1 MGDVGFAE
9 VADYA
14 NTSAA
19 AAVGVIGV
27 ESIGSGVSAPMVS
40 AAWSPVA
47 LFADR
52 TIPGAWYDPSDI
64 PVNWRRNLLTYTEQF
79 DNAIWVKGNASV
91 SQNAET
97 APDGTTTADKLIENS
112 ATSTHQIYQ
121 NYQSP
126 IVQNITF
133 SVYAK
138 AAERN
143 VIALLEPN
151 GTERTFNLSTG
162 VATGSGASMVNA
174 GNGWWRCVASGQA
187 IDTANRSYAVRL
199 SNGST
204 TNYAGDGTSGAFIWG
219 AQLEV
224 GSTASVY
231 QQIVTPEIS
240 FLQYQPQPVL
250 YTDSAGTTPVTAV
263 EQAVGLALDKSRGLV
278 LGPQLVT
285 NAGPFADTS
294 GWTGT
299 DATLAASSGQL
310 EATNTAAAA
319 GYAISSS
326 FATTAGRMYRVQYSA
341 RRGTS
346 SSIDIQAARA
356 DTGNSLGGVTL
367 TSTSLVSGEFVFFA
381 ATATTVVRLV
391 NNQAVAGR
399 TGYLAS
405 ISVRELSGTHLIQPT
420 SASRPVLRSRYNL
433 LTYSEQFDNAAWTK
447 SEGTVTANAETA
459 PDGTLTA
466 EKLIPAAST
475 TNGRVVQIVTGV
487 AGFTYTLSCYAKAGE
502 FFNFR
507 IYVDGGSGANIVSV
521 SYNLST
527 DAVITALNVVGG
539 NWTGASTTITDVGNG
554 WRRVTLTFTATAVA
568 PDRVAFWCR
577 NTGDGTSGIFIWGA
591 DLRRANDTYL
601 PYQRIAAATDY
612 DTVGF
617 PVYLA
622 FDGSD
627 DSLYTGGNLDLSG
640 TDKVTVFAGV
650 TKLSDAAVAT
660 LAELSASIN
669 TNAFDLQAPSGAAT
683 PTYRIR
689 SAGTSLSSVTVNN
702 AAYAAPVTNV
712 ITATSNISGDSV
724 ILRADGVQ
732 VGSSTADQG
741 TGNFDSQPLYVGRR
755 NNASLP
761 FNGREYEMIIVGRTC
776 TATEITR
783 TENFIAN
790 AQGRNL

>member
-1 MGDVGFAE
+1 M
-9 VADYA
+9 
-14 NTSAA
+14 
-19 AAVGVIGV
+19 AVTLRGTTIRNETAV
-27 ESIGSGVSAPMVS
+27 E
-40 AAWSPVA
+40 AWSPSI
-47 LFADR
+47 LFANNE
-52 TIPGAWYDPSDI
+52 PGAWYDPGDI